1 MLLSSV
7 FFTASDVLGKFLI
20 ADYPLAEVTWLRSV
34 FGLAILIVISMALGQ
49 SNRLRTRN
57 PGWHAFRSCLSV
69 VLLPAIFYGLN
80 HIPLAEFIAII
91 FAAPFFVAILTPL
104 LLHER
109 VAGKAWLA
117 IGMGF
122 CGILIVTRPTP
133 DHFHI
138 AHLTTLFCAASTAT
152 LSVTARRLIKAD
164 SLFALNFY
172 LYPAGIL
179 VYFFPTIQNWRAP
192 DPLDWLLFVALG
204 FTATAALW
212 CVILAVRHARPAFV
226 APIDYIRIIWTI
238 AVGWLFWNEIPDST
252 TWLGILVIAACGL
265 YIVTH
270 GRRDPGEGSG

>member
-1 MLLSSV
+1 
-7 FFTASDVLGKFLI
+7 
-20 ADYPLAEVTWLRSV
+20 
-34 FGLAILIVISMALGQ
+34 MALGQ
-49 SNRLRTRN
+49 ANGLRTRN
-57 PGWHAFRSCLSV
+57 PGWHVFRSCLAV

-91 FAAPFFVAILTPL
+91 FAAPFFVAILTPIL
-104 LLHER
+104 LRER
-109 VAGKAWLA
+109 VAGRAWLA

-152 LSVTARRLIKAD
+152 LSVTARRLAVTE
-164 SLFALNFY
+164 SMFALNFY
-172 LYPAGIL
+172 LYPAIIL
-179 VYFFPTIQNWRAP
+179 VYFLPTVWGWQTP
-192 DPLDWLLFVALG
+192 TPLDWGLFAALG

-212 CVILAVRHARPAFV
+212 CVIIAVRHAKPAV
-226 APIDYIRIIWTI
+226 IAPIDYIRIVWTI
-238 AVGWLFWNEIPDST
+238 AVGWLFWDEIPDAM

-270 GRRDPGEGSG
+270 GRRDPTR